1 VKNISWDESLTVDV
15 QEIDED
21 HQKLVELYNILSH
34 SVEEGCSTEYIDAV
48 LDEMISFT
56 IWHFKHEERLM
67 LLYKYQDIAAHKAEH
82 RDLVDSA
89 RELQQKFHEKKMLS
103 EEDIDYLEN
112 WLTVHILGHD
122 MRLGF
127 YLLEVM

>member
-1 VKNISWDESLTVDV
+1 
-15 QEIDED
+15 
-21 HQKLVELYNILSH
+21 
-34 SVEEGCSTEYIDAV
+34 
-48 LDEMISFT
+48 
-56 IWHFKHEERLM
+56 M

-82 RDLVDSA
+82 SDLIEGA

-103 EEDIDYLEN
+103 EEDIDYLEA
-112 WLTVHILGHD
+112 WLTGHILGHD

>member
-1 VKNISWDESLTVDV
+1 MKNITWDETLTVDV

-21 HQKLVELYNILSH
+21 HQKLVELYNLLSH
-34 SVEEGCSTEYIDAV
+34 SITEGCSVEYVDAV

-56 IWHFKHEERLM
+56 IWHFRHEERLM

-103 EEDIDYLEN
+103 EEDIDYLES